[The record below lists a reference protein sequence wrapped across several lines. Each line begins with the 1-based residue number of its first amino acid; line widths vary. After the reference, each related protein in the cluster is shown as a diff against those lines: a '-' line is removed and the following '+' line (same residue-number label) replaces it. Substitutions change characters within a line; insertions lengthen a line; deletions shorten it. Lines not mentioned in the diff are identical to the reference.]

1 MTGEKALFGA
11 DTPRLVGSA
20 GKARGGPLLIATAAI
35 HGNEPAGVH
44 ALRRVFAGIE
54 KLELELTG
62 RFVGLIGNRGALV
75 SGKRYIDSDMNRL
88 WSKRKLAELEAGD
101 PESDTAEQREQRELL
116 AAIETELA
124 APHAEVV
131 HMDLHSTSGD
141 SPPFFVQNG
150 EARSLELA
158 RELGV
163 PVLHGLLKN
172 LDGTV
177 LDLGKTR
184 GFTCV
189 VLEAGQN
196 EAASTIDNHE
206 SALWLTLCSAGVIA
220 DEPRL
225 ELDLH
230 RERIAR
236 STSGIPAAVE
246 ICLRYAIEPDER
258 FTMLPGFKSF
268 ERVAQGQLLALG
280 GASGRREIRSPMS
293 GILIMP
299 RYQGQGQDGFFLAR
313 PVPSHPGGLRV
324 A

>member
-1 MTGEKALFGA
+1 MTRAEAVFGA

-20 GKARGGPLLIATAAI
+20 GKARGGPLLVATAAI

-54 KLELELTG
+54 ELELELAG
-62 RFVGLIGNRGALV
+62 RFVGLIGNRGALLA
-75 SGKRYIDSDMNRL
+75 GRRYVDSDMNRL
-88 WSKRKLAELEAGD
+88 WSKRKLAELAAGD
-101 PESDTAEQREQRELL
+101 PALDTAEQKEQRELL
-116 AAIETELA
+116 AAIEVELA
-124 APHAEVV
+124 APHGEVV

-141 SPPFFVQNG
+141 SPPFIVQNG

-177 LDLGKTR
+177 LDLGAAR

-189 VLEAGQN
+189 VLEGGQN
-196 EAASTIDNHE
+196 EAESTIENHE
-206 SALWLTLCSAGVIA
+206 SALWLTLCSAGLIA
-220 DEPRL
+220 EEPRL

-230 RERIAR
+230 RERILR

-246 ICLRYAIEPDER
+246 ICLRYSIEPQER
-258 FTMLPGFKSF
+258 FTMLPGFRSF

-280 GASGRREIRSPMS
+280 GPSGRREIRSPMG

-313 PVPSHPGGLRV
+313 PAGRV